1 MYEFLDYQA
10 QDVMTHDPVSITP
23 DASLADLELIF
34 EKHAVNSLPVLDDEG
49 RIQGIVTKLDLLRA
63 FEYDDDHVFPPY
75 HEIMKRKVRSVMSRE
90 VRFVF
95 PRTKLPRVLTRLLDT
110 GSKSLPVLD
119 DERLVGMISRSDVMR
134 ALRESVAGRKAADDE
149 TTL

>member
-1 MYEFLDYQA
+1 
-10 QDVMTHDPVSITP
+10 
-23 DASLADLELIF
+23 
-34 EKHAVNSLPVLDDEG
+34 
-49 RIQGIVTKLDLLRA
+49 
-63 FEYDDDHVFPPY
+63 
-75 HEIMKRKVRSVMSRE
+75 MSRE